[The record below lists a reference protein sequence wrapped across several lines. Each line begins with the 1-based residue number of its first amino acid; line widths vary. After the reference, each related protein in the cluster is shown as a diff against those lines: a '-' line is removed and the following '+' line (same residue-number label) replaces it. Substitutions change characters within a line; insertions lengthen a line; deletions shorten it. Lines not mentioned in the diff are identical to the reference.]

1 MPMTPGELYDHAM
14 RAADDEGPAAAVA
27 ADRVGDGGAHLHL
40 FFYARPEGF
49 AQLRGTCLAIWDDL
63 LPAVPPQM
71 RDSDAAT
78 VARAL
83 VTSYG
88 GTARV

>member
-1 MPMTPGELYDHAM
+1 MPMTPGELYEHAM
-14 RAADDEGPAAAVA
+14 RAAGDD
-27 ADRVGDGGAHLHL
+27 GAHLHL
-40 FFYARPEGF
+40 FFYARSEGF

-71 RDSDAAT
+71 HDSDDAAAT

>member
-1 MPMTPGELYDHAM
+1 MGE
-14 RAADDEGPAAAVA
+14 
-27 ADRVGDGGAHLHL
+27 GGAHLHL

-71 RDSDAAT
+71 PAVPPQMHDSDTAS